1 MLKKLRNLLPVLLL
15 AIGFVTLTA
24 QTSGEIMDYCTSSAT
39 KKKAKADLAPY
50 KYDGSKTT
58 RITFKYVEQRKEI
71 EIPLYFGERYR
82 MVFNREGSPQ
92 PVQISVYNKSHTQ
105 KNRELL
111 WTTKDEPTTENQFV
125 FEPKRARK
133 MFVNYDIP
141 ATTDTIKKGCVVMLL
156 GYAIK

>member
-1 MLKKLRNLLPVLLL
+1 MRVLALSLMLAV
-15 AIGFVTLTA
+15 AFFTLTA
-24 QTSGEIMDYCTSSAT
+24 QSSSEMMDYCTSSVT
-39 KKKAKADLAPY
+39 KKKAKSALAPY

-58 RITFKYVEQRKEI
+58 RVMFKYTEQRKEI

-82 MVFNREGSPQ
+82 MVFNREGTPQ
-92 PVQISVYNKSHTQ
+92 KVDISVYNKSYTQ

-111 WTTKDEPTTENQFV
+111 WSSKNEPDNQDQFV

-141 ATTDTIKKGCVVMLL
+141 STNDTLKKGCMIMLL